1 MDFIIY
7 VSCLSGFS
15 LKFHSFSIPSNFCTY
30 FNMVYYIILTLFV
43 AVAAVVVCQSLLLL
57 PELNL

>member
-1 MDFIIY
+1 MF
-7 VSCLSGFS
+7 LASGFS

-30 FNMVYYIILTLFV
+30 FSMVYYIILTLFV
-43 AVAAVVVCQSLLLL
+43 AVAAVVCQSLLLL